1 MLIRLKVTF
10 ISPPIICVEAI
21 DIKGCKQSFEL
32 LEYVILAPTKYISEY
47 PVSGM
52 VNGVPQ
58 PALVGFVA
66 YIRPLLVHLNLE
78 YGF

>member
-1 MLIRLKVTF
+1 
-10 ISPPIICVEAI
+10 
-21 DIKGCKQSFEL
+21 
-32 LEYVILAPTKYISEY
+32 
-47 PVSGM
+47 M